1 MVEKRDYYEV
11 LGVSKDAS
19 DGDLKKAFRSL
30 ARKYHPDKN
39 PDDPES
45 EKMFKEVQEAY
56 AVLSNPDQRRQYDMF
71 GHDSP
76 SGSPFGPGG
85 FEGVNINL
93 DDLFSGGFESIFSG
107 MFGGGRS
114 SRARRGND
122 VLIRHSITL
131 EQIFSEEEIEINAK
145 LSANC
150 DSCGGSGA
158 ESPDDVQK
166 CSTCDGQGRIVQQA
180 RVGPFVQQVV
190 SDCPDCG
197 GRGKVIRNRCKDCKG
212 SGSVEKEKTLR
223 IKIPKGTEDGLRLRQ
238 RGMGQPIVNGQSG
251 DLYIQLDTTP
261 HPWFERDGPD
271 LIMALPIGF
280 PEMVLGTR
288 IELPHVDGEM
298 LTIDVPKGSKP
309 SETLL
314 IRGRGM
320 PYRRGRGRGDVT
332 VLLKLYVPSKIDKK
346 MRNTLESMT
355 EKFGLPTDAIEESV
369 RREADN
375 RRN

>member
-190 SDCPDCG
+190 SDCPDCE